1 MKNKEMAD
9 LLQKTK
15 SSLEQNINKEIF
27 EIEAVSNLSE
37 TSSGIYLTNSI
48 DVKIVTILM
57 IFFRFTQQ

>member
-1 MKNKEMAD
+1 MAD